1 MVKIK
6 TDSGEIDVSQEEFD
20 RLSRGRLPF
29 TGGDIGTDVLT
40 VGQSI
45 GLVPVAAI
53 GNVDKAIKAA
63 VSSGKILKADIPA
76 DVLALNRVDTANLAD
91 LGFRAGRSSI
101 LNQLDDLERFILN
114 SGNVPTVKSQ
124 VLGASAKTGAK
135 LLSKL
140 KDPRVILT
148 LMGLHAIGV
157 QQGSEVFES
166 RAFNARELAD
176 AVIFQD
182 MDPDEAIGIINQQK
196 GDIYETIVEGL
207 VSSGIVNPLS
217 VLTTFPAAAAK
228 VQAGKEGREIAL
240 KSISAEAKQDKEQ
253 MALGT
258 EEDQKITESF
268 ARSQAV
274 GQFRRD
280 RELEKFGALGTKQAK
295 QDKEIQ
301 SLRDEEQKLQ
311 IDINTANIT
320 KELNEAKTAP
330 RPLPPA
336 SAEEAAA
343 MQSLP
348 PTIAGKTQKERA
360 ALQSAPPQFTEEELK
375 RKQSRR

>member
-20 RLSRGRLPF
+20 RLSRGRLTF
-29 TGGDIGTDVLT
+29 TGGGMGTDVLG

-228 VQAGKEGREIAL
+228 VQAGKG
-240 KSISAEAKQDKEQ
+240 
-253 MALGT
+253 
-258 EEDQKITESF
+258 EDQKITESF
-268 ARSQAV
+268 ARSQAG

-301 SLRDEEQKLQ
+301 SLRAEEQKLQ
-311 IDINTANIT
+311 LDINTANIT

-360 ALQSAPPQFTEEELK
+360 ALQSPPPQFTEEELK